1 MLLTQDWHSRA
12 VMKSFF
18 KIMISSKL
26 ILSFNKSLRL
36 TRNLYHGIPTL
47 NKIDF
52 KDKVQKGPD
61 LKDFLIV
68 GKNFPKV
75 SEQFSENIP
84 YLDQRDYSGNQR
96 KVFFEVY
103 GCQMNV
109 NDTEIVWSI
118 LKNNQYQKVEDAKDA
133 DVILIMT
140 CSVREGAESKI
151 WNRLKHL
158 QPMKNKRGKKHGPL
172 QIGVLGCM
180 AERLKEKLL
189 EKERWVDVVAGPDSY
204 KDLPRLLTVTKATNQ
219 SMVNVLLSLDET
231 YADVKPMRLN
241 SDAVTAFVSI
251 MRGCDN
257 MCTYCI
263 VPFTR
268 GKERSRPLP
277 SIEDEVRDL
286 VKSGIKEITLLGQNV
301 NSYRD
306 TSDPSTRT
314 SATNLVPGFNTVY
327 KSKVG
332 GIRFAELLER
342 VALAAPHTRIRF
354 TSPHPKDFPDEVID
368 VIKKH
373 NNICKSLHMP
383 AQSGSSTVLERM
395 RRGYTRESYLEL
407 IKHIRS
413 RVPEV
418 SLSTDMI
425 CGFCGETDEEF
436 ADTMSLME
444 QVKYNVA
451 YLFAYSMREKT
462 TAHRRYQDDV
472 PQEVKIERLKEMV
485 RVFREGATEAQ
496 SKFKGSE
503 QLILIEG
510 KSKRSEE
517 QLFGRN
523 DANIKVIV
531 PNVDVS
537 IDDGKKSM
545 KPGDFVKV
553 KILNTNSQVLIGDP
567 ICHSNLDLFYSNKS

>member
-1 MLLTQDWHSRA
+1 
-12 VMKSFF
+12 
-18 KIMISSKL
+18 MISSKL
-26 ILSFNKSLRL
+26 TSFLRL
-36 TRNLYHGIPTL
+36 TRKFYTGIPVL
-47 NKIDF
+47 NNTHF
-52 KDKVQKGPD
+52 KEKLLEGPD

-75 SEQFSENIP
+75 VDNHEANHHP
-84 YLDQRDYSGNQR
+84 YLNLNDFSGNGS

-118 LKNNQYQKVEDAKDA
+118 LKKNQYQKVDDAKDA
-133 DVILIMT
+133 DIILIMT

-158 QPMKNKRGKKHGPL
+158 QHMKSKRAKKHGPL
-172 QIGVLGCM
+172 QIGILGCM

-204 KDLPRLLTVTKATNQ
+204 KDLPRLLTVTKSTSQ
-219 SMVNVLLSLDET
+219 SMVNVLLSMDET

-241 SDAVTAFVSI
+241 SDSVTAFVSI

-277 SIEDEVRDL
+277 SIEDEVRDI

-306 TSDPSTRT
+306 ISDPS
-314 SATNLVPGFNTVY
+314 SKSNEATNLVPGFNTVY
-327 KSKVG
+327 KHKLG
-332 GIRFAELLER
+332 GVRFAELLER
-342 VALAAPHTRIRF
+342 VALAAPEARIRF

-368 VIKKH
+368 VICKY

-395 RRGYTRESYLEL
+395 RRGYTRESYIEL
-407 IKHIRS
+407 IQHIRE
-413 RVPEV
+413 RIPGV

-436 ADTMSLME
+436 ADTISLMKDI
-444 QVKYNVA
+444 KYNVA

-462 TAHRRYQDDV
+462 TAHRRFQDDV
-472 PQEVKIERLKEMV
+472 PQEVKIKRLQEMV
-485 RVFREGATEAQ
+485 KVFRECATEAQ
-496 SKFKGSE
+496 SKFNGTE

-510 KSKRSEE
+510 NSKRSEK

-531 PNVDVS
+531 PDVS
-537 IDDGKKSM
+537 IDDNLGESRAM
-545 KPGDFVKV
+545 KPGNFVKV

-567 ICHSNLDLFYSNKS
+567 VCHSNLDVFYGNKC

>member
-1 MLLTQDWHSRA
+1 
-12 VMKSFF
+12 
-18 KIMISSKL
+18 MIASKL
-26 ILSFNKSLRL
+26 TTSINFYKSLRL
-36 TRNLYHGIPTL
+36 TRKICNAFTAL
-47 NKIDF
+47 NKTDF
-52 KDKVQKGPD
+52 KDKLQQGPE

-68 GKNFPKV
+68 GKNFPKEV
-75 SEQFSENIP
+75 YPVTNSSVP
-84 YLDQRDYSGNQR
+84 YLNQEDYSGNQR
-96 KVFFEVY
+96 NVFFEVY

-118 LKNNQYQKVEDAKDA
+118 LEKNQYQKVNDVKEA

-158 QPMKNKRGKKHGPL
+158 QSMKTKRAKKHGPL

-204 KDLPRLLTVTKATNQ
+204 KDLPRLLTVTKSTNQ

-241 SDAVTAFVSI
+241 SDSVTAYVSI

-268 GKERSRPLP
+268 GKERSRPMP
-277 SIEDEVRDL
+277 SIEDEVRDI
-286 VKSGIKEITLLGQNV
+286 VRSGIKEITLLGQNV

-306 TSDPSTRT
+306 TSDPSSKTT
-314 SATNLVPGFNTVY
+314 EATNLVPGFNTVY
-327 KSKVG
+327 KSKLG
-332 GIRFAELLER
+332 GVRFAELLER
-342 VALAAPHTRIRF
+342 VAMAAPEARIRF
-354 TSPHPKDFPDEVID
+354 TSPHPKDFPDEVVD
-368 VIKKH
+368 VIGRY

-383 AQSGSSTVLERM
+383 AQSGSSNVLERM
-395 RRGYTRESYLEL
+395 RRGYTKESYLEL
-407 IKHIRS
+407 IRHIRS
-413 RVPEV
+413 MISGV

-436 ADTMSLME
+436 ADTISLME
-444 QVKYNVA
+444 EVKYNVA

-472 PQEVKIERLKEMV
+472 PQETKIQRLQEMV
-485 RVFREGATEAQ
+485 RVFRKGATEAQ
-496 SKFKGSE
+496 SKFNGTE
-503 QLILIEG
+503 QLILVEG

-531 PNVDVS
+531 PNVEVS
-537 IDDGKKSM
+537 TGDGLVENKNM
-545 KPGDFVKV
+545 NPGDFVKV
-553 KILNTNSQVLIGDP
+553 RILSTNSQVLIGDP
-567 ICHSNLDLFYSNKS
+567 VCHSSMKVFYSNKS